1 MATDITA
8 LDVTENYASLT
19 VLTQAELNEM
29 ADSLEDYINEK
40 IRLNLIQLAKD
51 CFTDAY
57 VFNDD
62 GVQSVTA
69 PLVNA
74 AAFLDEDETITG
86 DWTFSGEVTFSDE
99 VSSTSTFS
107 STGQDAT
114 AVYDAADQSIGD
126 SAITALTFDSE
137 SYDRTDMHDTGT
149 NTSRITIPAGATGV
163 YLFTGQATFAA
174 SAVGLRKLM
183 LYKSGS
189 KIAEVKELGPDAAEQ
204 AVLRIC
210 EQVSATAL
218 DYYELKVYQTSGG
231 ALDVKAGAAVTNFK
245 AIRMW

>member
-8 LDVTENYASLT
+8 LNATENYASLT

-29 ADSLEDYINEK
+29 VASIEDYINDK

-62 GVQSVTA
+62 GVQSVTT
-69 PLVNA
+69 PLVSA
-74 AAFLDEDETITG
+74 AAFLSEDEIITG
-86 DWTFSGEVTFSDE
+86 DWTFSGEVAFQDE

-107 STGQDAT
+107 STGQDAVAIYNT
-114 AVYDAADQSIGD
+114 ADQSIGD
-126 SAITALTFDSE
+126 SAITALTFDTE
-137 SYDRTDMHDTGT
+137 VYDRTTMHDTGT
-149 NTSRITIPAGATGV
+149 NTNRITIPAGAAGI

-174 SAVGLRKLM
+174 NATGVRKLM
-183 LYKSGS
+183 LYENGS
-189 KIAEVKELGPDAAEQ
+189 KIAEVKECNPDGTEQ
-204 AVLRIC
+204 TVLRIS
-210 EQVSATAL
+210 EQVSAAAL
-218 DYYELKVYQTSGG
+218 AYYELRVYQSSGG
-231 ALDVKAGAAVTNFK
+231 ALDAKAGEKITNFK